1 MNKIPKSFKL
11 LSHTIQVEIVDHDHL
26 NSGNVGLASCS
37 DHKII
42 LKSGKN
48 NGENLETFW
57 HEVFHFLFRHAA
69 VTKQDGGKLHEDE
82 DVVEL
87 MGEMMAQIVSTMEH

>member
-1 MNKIPKSFKL
+1 MKIPKSFKL

-26 NSGNVGLASCS
+26 GSGNVGLACYAE
-37 DHKII
+37 HKIV

-48 NGENLETFW
+48 NGENLETFF
-57 HEVFHFLFRHAA
+57 HEVCHLILRHIGI
-69 VTKQDGGKLHEDE
+69 TMQDGTPLHTDE
-82 DVVEL
+82 VSVDL